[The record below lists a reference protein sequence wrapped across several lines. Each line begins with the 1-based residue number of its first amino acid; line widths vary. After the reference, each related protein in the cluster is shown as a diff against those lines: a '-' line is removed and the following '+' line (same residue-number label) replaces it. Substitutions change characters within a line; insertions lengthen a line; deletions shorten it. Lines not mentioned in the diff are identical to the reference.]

1 MFLCDTQGVKNG
13 VTCGSGQGIQ
23 QGNTNTVFDV
33 TTTSNFNDDQIN
45 AIEFTLMKD
54 HGFYL
59 DEQTKSTVDAAVATE
74 TIYRAIGAVALAS
87 LAILLYVSFAFR
99 KVARPWRYGACAIIA
114 LLHDALVVLGMA
126 AIIGHFDP
134 SYQVDTLFVTAVLT
148 VIGFSVHDTIVVFD
162 RIRENLQR
170 RTNESFEQVVNASLV
185 QTMARSLNT
194 SLTVLFTLSALTL
207 FGGESIRTFTL
218 TLLIGIFSGTY
229 SSIFNASMLLVS
241 WERGELARLFGF
253 RPRPPDERQSAR
265 RARGARA

>member
-1 MFLCDTQGVKNG
+1 VFLCDTKGVKNG
-13 VTCGSGQGIQ
+13 VTCPSGDGIQ
-23 QGNTNTVFDV
+23 QGTTATIFDV
-33 TTTSNFNDDQIN
+33 TTTSNFTPTQIDN
-45 AIEFTLMKD
+45 IEFGLMQK
-54 HGFYL
+54 HGSYL
-59 DEQTKSTVDAAVATE
+59 LEQQKSTVDPAIANE
-74 TIYRAIGAVALAS
+74 TTYRAIGAVALAAC
-87 LAILLYVSFAFR
+87 AILLYVWFAFR
-99 KVARPWRYGACAIIA
+99 RVAKPWRYGACAIIA

-134 SYQVDTLFVTAVLT
+134 NYQVDSLFVTAVLT

-207 FGGESIRTFTL
+207 FGGVSIRSFTL

-241 WERGELARLFGF
+241 WERGELGRLFGF
-253 RPRPPDERQSAR
+253 KPRPPEERRPVR
-265 RARGARA
+265 RVRGARA